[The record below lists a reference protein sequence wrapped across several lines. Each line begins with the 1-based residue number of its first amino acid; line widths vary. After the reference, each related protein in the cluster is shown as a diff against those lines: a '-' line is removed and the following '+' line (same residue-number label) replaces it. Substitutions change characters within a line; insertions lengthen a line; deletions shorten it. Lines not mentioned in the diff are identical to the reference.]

1 MALQVHEL
9 RPPKGAKHARKRV
22 GRGNGSGHGTYST
35 KGLKGQKARAG
46 KKIRPNFEGGQLPLT
61 KRMPRLRGFKNA
73 AFRVEYEAVNLGTL
87 ARFEAGS
94 TVSPQVLRAAGII
107 KTDKPIKILA
117 GGELEHALTV
127 VADKFS
133 ATAKERIEAAGGRA
147 EVTGGA
153 GTADE

>member
-1 MALQVHEL
+1 VALRSHEL
-9 RPPKGAKHARKRV
+9 GPPKGAKHARKRV

-73 AFRVEYEAVNLGTL
+73 RFRVEYEAVNLSTL

-94 TVSPQVLRAAGII
+94 TVSPETLRAAGII
-107 KTDKPIKILA
+107 KTARPVKILA

-133 ATAKERIEAAGGRA
+133 ATAKERIEAAGGTV